1 MFRHTFYH
9 ATMKKLVASFGKIFS
24 SIYVIRTYPSGT
36 EKERIKVPLI
46 YGPAEKFLVR
56 LQEDPDLARGFA
68 FKMPII
74 SFQISTLQYDASRKL
89 NTIKRNVQP
98 IDGNQ
103 NYVIRQYQGVPY
115 KITMEL
121 SILSKYI
128 DDANQIV
135 EQILPYF
142 TPAYTITLNSIPGM
156 NYTDDVAITLSS
168 VSMADNYEEDW
179 KERRNIVWTINF
191 DVNAI
196 FYGPVVEKKVV
207 TKVQT
212 DLHAAYLSQDLTQ
225 DEELTNIPRIT
236 RIKVKP
242 EAEYSTYQDEDFGY
256 TVELESFVDGKV
268 FNPETGQDEDAAALL
283 KPQSVKELGKV
294 GRPKVA

>member
-9 ATMKKLVASFGKIFS
+9 STLKKIVAGFGKIFS
-24 SIYVIRTYPSGT
+24 SIYVIRTHPSGT
-36 EKERIKVPLI
+36 EKERIKVPLV

-56 LQEDPDLARGFA
+56 LAEDPDLARGFA
-68 FKMPII
+68 FKFPAI
-74 SFQISTLQYDASRKL
+74 SFEISALQYDSTRKL

-115 KITMEL
+115 KITMQL
-121 SILSKYI
+121 SILSKYV

-142 TPAYTITLNSIPGM
+142 TPAYTITMDSIPGM
-156 NYTDDVAITLSS
+156 NYTDDVAITLVS
-168 VSMADNYEEDW
+168 VSMADNYEDDW
-179 KERRNIVWTINF
+179 KQRRNIVWTINF
-191 DVNAI
+191 DINAI

-212 DLHAAYLSQDLTQ
+212 DIHAAYLTQDLEK
-225 DEELTNIPRIT
+225 DEVLSSIPRIT
-236 RIKVKP
+236 RITATP
-242 EAEYSTYQDEDFGY
+242 ESPKDNYQDDDFGY
-256 TVELESFVDGKV
+256 TIDLESFVDGKIYDPHSGTDV
-268 FNPETGQDEDAAALL
+268 DAAISL
-283 KPQSVKELGKV
+283 KPKSVKDLGKV
-294 GRPKVA
+294 GRPKLA